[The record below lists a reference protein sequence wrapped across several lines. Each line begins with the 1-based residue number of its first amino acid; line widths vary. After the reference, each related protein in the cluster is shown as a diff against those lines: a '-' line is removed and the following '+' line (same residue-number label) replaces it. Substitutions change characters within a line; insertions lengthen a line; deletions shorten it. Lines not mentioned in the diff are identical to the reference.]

1 MPIKGLSDQV
11 RLARLDKI
19 RLGIKVAGGKNA
31 YPRPV
36 DHFVCPEAVK
46 KVYGEQPRELRILF
60 PNEDDSKWAS
70 QFYRC
75 YSQAKGLIC
84 KGDGERATALIDEQ
98 TDSLAARNSRKTSFR
113 EIDCNPGACARYGK
127 RCRRVMNLQFLL
139 PDVPG
144 LGVWQ
149 VDTSGLDAV
158 ASVGLSVAVDQGA
171 ISVWLDHIR
180 AFKNSYKWSDDELE
194 RHIARA
200 LKELSY
206 YIPYEMNAEI
216 ATTSGSREVSIATL
230 SDRIAVFAVE
240 YPIGSYPPRYQRFSL
255 WQDTLTLLGS
265 VVPDGSDC
273 KMYYD
278 KLHTLDDESCTI
290 PSYLED
296 LLSLGAQGYALQAY
310 ASYGVDR
317 SQPDY
322 RYAQERAAHD
332 AKALLQGFRSQLKRL
347 GRHGRLR
354 PSALYVPQTTPVD
367 KSTVVSP

>member
-19 RLGIKVAGGKNA
+19 RLGIKVAGGKNS

-36 DHFVCPEAVK
+36 DHFVCPEPVK

-98 TDSLAARNSRKTSFR
+98 TGSLATRNSRKTSFR

-149 VDTSGLDAV
+149 VDTSSYWSITNINNGIQLIRQACGRVSMIPLLLKLVPQEAQPNGLKKTIYV
-158 ASVGLSVAVDQGA
+158 
-171 ISVWLDHIR
+171 
-180 AFKNSYKWSDDELE
+180 
-194 RHIARA
+194 
-200 LKELSY
+200 
-206 YIPYEMNAEI
+206 
-216 ATTSGSREVSIATL
+216 
-230 SDRIAVFAVE
+230 
-240 YPIGSYPPRYQRFSL
+240 
-255 WQDTLTLLGS
+255 LTLDTPL
-265 VVPDGSDC
+265 
-273 KMYYD
+273 
-278 KLHTLDDESCTI
+278 TLIEM
-290 PSYLED
+290 L
-296 LLSLGAQGYALQAY
+296 
-310 ASYGVDR
+310 
-317 SQPDY
+317 
-322 RYAQERAAHD
+322 RYAQLPPSKVLLPAPDTEPPDDLFPAEAVE
-332 AKALLQGFRSQLKRL
+332 KAGATRGDPPSDITPEIRNLGDLFQACYRHYGMTQSQVLEVL
-347 GRHGRLR
+347 GLSKKQQITDPQQVWRTIVEALGDTPR
-354 PSALYVPQTTPVD
+354 PPGKEGA
-367 KSTVVSP
+367 

>member
-19 RLGIKVAGGKNA
+19 RLGIKVAGGRNS

-36 DHFVCPEAVK
+36 DHFVCPEPVK

-98 TDSLAARNSRKTSFR
+98 TGSLATRNSRKTSFR

-149 VDTSGLDAV
+149 VDTSSYWSITNINNGIQLIRQACGRVSMIPLLLKLVPREAQPNGLKKTIYVLA
-158 ASVGLSVAVDQGA
+158 
-171 ISVWLDHIR
+171 LDT
-180 AFKNSYKWSDDELE
+180 
-194 RHIARA
+194 
-200 LKELSY
+200 
-206 YIPYEMNAEI
+206 P
-216 ATTSGSREVSIATL
+216 
-230 SDRIAVFAVE
+230 
-240 YPIGSYPPRYQRFSL
+240 
-255 WQDTLTLLGS
+255 LTLIEML
-265 VVPDGSDC
+265 
-273 KMYYD
+273 
-278 KLHTLDDESCTI
+278 
-290 PSYLED
+290 
-296 LLSLGAQGYALQAY
+296 
-310 ASYGVDR
+310 
-317 SQPDY
+317 
-322 RYAQERAAHD
+322 RYAQLPPSRV
-332 AKALLQGFRSQLKRL
+332 LLPAPDTEPPDDLF
-347 GRHGRLR
+347 
-354 PSALYVPQTTPVD
+354 PAEAVEEAI
-367 KSTVVSP
+367 STVALGDAPRPPGKEGA